1 MSLPEPDRMYSPVPS
16 KADVHHDSDES
27 ASTCT
32 AETLSMDS
40 LMNIVNLEDEE
51 QKSTA

>member
-1 MSLPEPDRMYSPVPS
+1 MYSPVPA

-40 LMNIVNLEDEE
+40 LMNIVHLDDED
-51 QKSTA
+51 QKPTA